1 MDKPRAAVHGG
12 TLVLK
17 TLCFVKGIAF
27 LSPWEY
33 YTEAGLVWVFFFKEK
48 HPQRWLVSGP
58 QLGGHLH
65 PQLHGGRLSLA
76 LQGQLQEKEARQKNQ
91 EVQEIPSR
99 SIRVHRPTCCSQPV
113 LV

>member
-1 MDKPRAAVHGG
+1 MHGG

-17 TLCFVKGIAF
+17 TLCLMKGIAF

-58 QLGGHLH
+58 QLGGGGAFI
-65 PQLHGGRLSLA
+65 PSSTVAGRLWPCEVSCRRKKRDRKTRKYKRSHLGPSVSTAPHAA
-76 LQGQLQEKEARQKNQ
+76 LNL
-91 EVQEIPSR
+91 
-99 SIRVHRPTCCSQPV
+99 
-113 LV
+113 L